1 MDETG
6 FRIGVGKDQLVVT
19 KRKKAH
25 YFGTPG
31 NRESATAIECIS
43 AGGRVLPAF
52 LVLCGIHHQARWYEV
67 MKDHPDVRI
76 AMSPTGYSNDEICF
90 EWIYHF
96 DEHSKKTT
104 KGTKR
109 LLLLDGFGS
118 HHTYPFIQYCDRHGI
133 IPFSL
138 PPHLTHLLQP
148 LDVVVFQ
155 PLKHYHVKAVDLVVR
170 DGCIDITK
178 LEFLGFIQ
186 DVRKQAFRQSTIL
199 SSFRKTGIVPL
210 NREVVLAVM
219 RARKPRTPT
228 PEPAFS
234 SPFSTPVTLRQMHRA
249 ATQLEDQ
256 FTMAEECNDGS
267 MLLQKDFLASMGQF
281 IRGAISNSTELIQ
294 TKKDLSRTQLA
305 EKTRRQRRAM
315 KNTSLQSGGV
325 LTVAQGRQMAAR
337 KADIELR
344 KAQRKVE
351 VTQTRYDN
359 ALKKWYL
366 EAAKKARSMRIAG
379 QMGEMLTA
387 LCPSPISRSSPKL
400 LQRPTIRIPEHAVTS
415 AFSVNLNNH
424 TILSMDPYSHQKVL
438 LRTGSFTGFR
448 PSQELGSHYLTSST
462 SFKQPFCGNAE
473 GWGPLS
479 PFRYD
484 FTPCFIDVW
493 VATVSVYALVLGPL
507 AVLLA
512 ALIADVAVQ
521 LAIQIISYPTLWY
534 GDFRTWTTVLTILS
548 LGMVFAIQWIE
559 HARLRHANGVVLF
572 YWLLLIISLA
582 VKLRSLISQQV
593 YDRHLPYFITYCIGF
608 GLAFAASLVE
618 WLWPRNT
625 APSGYEAIAEDDEC
639 PVEYATVF
647 SRLTFSWMTPMM
659 RYGYKK
665 FLTENDLWALAKPD
679 QTRNTGEAFEDAWRT
694 EIKRRAKAP
703 SLWLAMF
710 KAYGGPYMIAAIF
723 KIGND
728 VTQYIQ
734 PQLLRFLIDFVSSY
748 GPGGE
753 PQPVIKGASI
763 ALAMFACAVFQ
774 TTMIHQY
781 FQLSFETGMRIKGG
795 LASSIYRKS
804 LRLSSEGRASKT
816 TGDIVNYMAV
826 DAQRLQDLTQ
836 FAQQAWSAP
845 FQIVIC
851 MVSLYNLV
859 GWSMM
864 AGIVVMIVM
873 MPVQGFVARIM
884 KNLQKDQM
892 KNKDARSR
900 LINEIITNMKS
911 IKLYAWGSAFM
922 NKLNYVRNEQELK
935 NLRKIGATQ
944 AFANF
949 TWNTAPF
956 FVSCSTFTVFV
967 LTQDRP
973 LTADIVFPALTLFNL
988 LTFPLAVLPMV
999 ITAIVEATVAAGRLT
1014 SFLTAEELQPDAITV
1029 KPAPEQMGEESVI
1042 IRDGTFS
1049 WNRHENRNALS
1060 NINFTAY
1067 KGELSCVVGRVGSG
1081 KSSFLQGILGDL
1093 YKVNGNVEVRGTV
1106 AYASQ
1111 QSWILNAT
1119 VKENIIFGYRY
1130 DSEFYEKTVKACA
1143 LMDDFAQLPDGD
1155 ETVVG
1160 ERGISL
1166 SGGQKAR
1173 VALARAVYARAD
1185 IYLLDDVLSAVDS
1198 HVGKHIID
1206 NVLGP
1211 RGLLSTKTRILATNA
1226 ITVLRQASYIT
1237 LLKDGEIKERGTYS
1251 QLASSKGLVAE
1262 LLKTAGQESSGSG
1275 SSGSSSTPSEAS
1287 TVIEAEADQD
1297 KEELEEA
1304 LEQVSELAPIR
1315 PGSSAPAKPRS
1326 SSMATLRRA
1335 STASFRGPRGKLTD
1349 EEVASSSRTRQTKEF
1364 VEQGKVKWSV
1374 YGEYA
1379 RENNLVA
1386 VAVYIVALLA
1396 SQTAN
1401 IGGSVW
1407 LKEWSQ
1413 RNRSSGSNEDIGKYI
1428 GIYFAFGIGS
1438 SALTVVQTLILWI
1451 FCSIEASRKLHER
1464 MANAIFRSPM
1474 SFFDTTPT
1482 GRILNRF
1489 SSDIY
1494 RVDEVLARTFNMLFV
1509 NLAKSG
1515 FTLVV
1520 ISVST
1525 PAFIALIIPLSLT
1538 YYWIQ
1543 RYYLRTSREL
1553 KRLDSVSRSP
1563 IYAHF
1568 QESLGGV
1575 TTIRAYRQQQRFE
1588 LENEWR
1594 VDANLR
1600 AYYPSISANR
1610 WLAVRLE
1617 FIGAVVILAAAGFA
1631 VISVA
1636 SHSGLTPEVVG
1647 LAMSY
1652 ALQITTSLNWIVR
1665 QTVEV
1670 ETNIVSVE
1678 RVLEYARLPSEAPE
1692 IIPGK
1697 RPPVAWPAK
1706 GEVDFKNFSTRYR
1719 EGLDL
1724 VLKNINLDIKSHEK
1738 IGVVGRTGAGKS
1750 SLSLALFRLIEPATG
1765 QIDIDNLNTS
1775 AIGLLDLRRRLAI
1788 IPQDAALFE
1797 GTVRDNLDPGH
1808 VHDDTE
1814 LWSVLDHAR
1823 LKSHVA
1829 DMEGGLEA
1837 KINEGGSNLSQGQR
1851 QLVSLARAMLTPSN
1865 ILVLDEATAAVDIET
1880 DAMLQA
1886 TLRSPL
1892 FANRTI
1898 ITVAHRLNTIL
1909 DSDRVVVLD
1918 KGEVVEFDTPAR
1930 LFKKQ
1935 GVFYGLM
1942 KQAGLELE

>member
-1 MDETG
+1 
-6 FRIGVGKDQLVVT
+6 
-19 KRKKAH
+19 
-25 YFGTPG
+25 
-31 NRESATAIECIS
+31 
-43 AGGRVLPAF
+43 
-52 LVLCGIHHQARWYEV
+52 
-67 MKDHPDVRI
+67 
-76 AMSPTGYSNDEICF
+76 
-90 EWIYHF
+90 
-96 DEHSKKTT
+96 
-104 KGTKR
+104 
-109 LLLLDGFGS
+109 
-118 HHTYPFIQYCDRHGI
+118 
-133 IPFSL
+133 
-138 PPHLTHLLQP
+138 
-148 LDVVVFQ
+148 
-155 PLKHYHVKAVDLVVR
+155 
-170 DGCIDITK
+170 
-178 LEFLGFIQ
+178 
-186 DVRKQAFRQSTIL
+186 
-199 SSFRKTGIVPL
+199 
-210 NREVVLAVM
+210 
-219 RARKPRTPT
+219 
-228 PEPAFS
+228 
-234 SPFSTPVTLRQMHRA
+234 
-249 ATQLEDQ
+249 
-256 FTMAEECNDGS
+256 
-267 MLLQKDFLASMGQF
+267 
-281 IRGAISNSTELIQ
+281 
-294 TKKDLSRTQLA
+294 
-305 EKTRRQRRAM
+305 
-315 KNTSLQSGGV
+315 
-325 LTVAQGRQMAAR
+325 
-337 KADIELR
+337 
-344 KAQRKVE
+344 
-351 VTQTRYDN
+351 
-359 ALKKWYL
+359 
-366 EAAKKARSMRIAG
+366 
-379 QMGEMLTA
+379 
-387 LCPSPISRSSPKL
+387 
-400 LQRPTIRIPEHAVTS
+400 
-415 AFSVNLNNH
+415 
-424 TILSMDPYSHQKVL
+424 MDPYGEQRVL
-438 LRTGSFTGFR
+438 LHTGSFTGYR
-448 PSQELGSHYLTSST
+448 PLQELGSNYLAASANCN
-462 SFKQPFCGNAE
+462 KFCGNEE

-493 VATVSVYALVLGPL
+493 IASVSVYGIVLG
-507 AVLLA
+507 AVAIWWLLRKKQEYTTSKNA
-512 ALIADVAVQ
+512 HFWIKQILLGAIIANVIVQ
-521 LAIQIISYPTLWY
+521 FVFQVISYGSIWY
-534 GDFRTWTTVLTILS
+534 RDFRAWTTVVLVLS
-548 LGMVFAIQWIE
+548 LFVIFTIQWLE
-559 HARLRHANGVVLF
+559 HSRLRNANGVVLF
-572 YWLLLIISLA
+572 YWLLLIISFA
-582 VKLRSLISQQV
+582 VKQRSLVSQQL
-593 YDRHLPYFITYCIGF
+593 YAKSLPYFVTYTVGV
-608 GLAFAASLVE
+608 GLTVVEFLVE
-618 WLWPRNT
+618 WLWPRSLDN
-625 APSGYEAIAEDDEC
+625 GYDAILEEEEC
-639 PVEYATVF
+639 PEEYATVF
-647 SRLTFSWMTPMM
+647 SKLTFSWMTPLM
-659 RYGYKK
+659 RRGYGV
-665 FLTENDLWALAKPD
+665 FLTENDLWGLTRAD
-679 QTRNTGEAFEDAWRT
+679 QTKNTGVALEESW
-694 EIKRRAKAP
+694 EHELKRRPNSP
-703 SLWLAMF
+703 SLWLALF
-710 KAYGGPYMIAAIF
+710 RAYGGPYVTAAFF
-723 KIGND
+723 KAGND
-728 VTQYIQ
+728 VAQYIQ
-734 PQLLRFLIDFVSSY
+734 PQLLRLLIAFVASY
-748 GPGGE
+748 NIGE
-753 PQPVIKGASI
+753 TPQPIIKGASI

-774 TTMIHQY
+774 TTMVHQY
-781 FQLSFETGMRIKGG
+781 FQLAFVTGMRIKGG
-795 LASSIYRKS
+795 LASTIYRKS
-804 LRLSSEGRASKT
+804 LRLSNEGRSTKS

-845 FQIVIC
+845 FQITIC
-851 MVSLYNLV
+851 MISLYNLV

-864 AGIVVMIVM
+864 AGIVVMIFM
-873 MPVQGFVARIM
+873 MPVQGFVARM
-884 KNLQKDQM
+884 MRNLQKEQM

-900 LINEIITNMKS
+900 LINEIINNMKS

-922 NKLNYVRNEQELK
+922 AKLNFVRNERELK
-935 NLRKIGATQ
+935 NLRRIGATQ
-944 AFANF
+944 AVANF

-973 LTADIVFPALTLFNL
+973 LTTDIVFPALALFNL

-999 ITAIVEATVAAGRLT
+999 ITSIVEASVAVGRLT
-1014 SFLTAEELQPDAITV
+1014 SFLTAEELQPDAVNIG
-1029 KPAPEQMGEESVI
+1029 PAPQEMGEETVL

-1049 WNRHENRNALS
+1049 WNRHEDKNALTDV
-1060 NINFTAY
+1060 NFTAY
-1067 KGELSCVVGRVGSG
+1067 KGELSCVVGRVGAG
-1081 KSSFLQGILGDL
+1081 KSSFLQSMLGGL
-1093 YKVNGNVEVRGTV
+1093 WKVKGSAEVRGTI

-1111 QSWILNAT
+1111 QCWILNAT
-1119 VKENIIFGYRY
+1119 VKENIVFGYKW
-1130 DSEFYEKTVKACA
+1130 DADFYEKTVQACA
-1143 LMDDFAQLPDGD
+1143 LVDDFAQLPDGD

-1173 VALARAVYARAD
+1173 VSLARAVYARAD

-1198 HVGKHIID
+1198 HVGRHITE

-1211 RGLLSTKTRILATNA
+1211 RGLLSSKTRILATNA
-1226 ITVLRQASYIT
+1226 ISVLKQASYIT
-1237 LLKDGEIKERGTYS
+1237 LLKEGEIVERGTYE
-1251 QLASSKGLVAE
+1251 QLVARKGLVAD
-1262 LLKTAGQESSGSG
+1262 LLRTAGHDSTTASSSNSSGESSE
-1275 SSGSSSTPSEAS
+1275 TS
-1287 TVIEAEADQD
+1287 TVIEPLSTQD

-1304 LEQVSELAPIR
+1304 QEQVPEMAPIKT
-1315 PGSSAPAKPRS
+1315 GSSMLDKPRS

-1335 STASFRGPRGKLTD
+1335 STASFKGPRGKLTD
-1349 EEVASSSRTRQTKEF
+1349 EEVSGSSKTKQAKEH

-1379 RENNLVA
+1379 KENNLVA
-1386 VAVYIVALLA
+1386 VAIYMIALLA
-1396 SQTAN
+1396 AQTAN

-1407 LKEWSQ
+1407 LKEWAEKNQ
-1413 RNRSSGSNEDIGKYI
+1413 YVGANDQIGKYI

-1438 SALTVVQTLILWI
+1438 SLLTVLQTLILWI

-1474 SFFDTTPT
+1474 SFFDTTPA

-1509 NLAKSG
+1509 NVAKSG
-1515 FTLVV
+1515 FTLII

-1525 PAFIALIIPLSLT
+1525 PAFVALIVPIALA

-1575 TTIRAYRQQQRFE
+1575 TTIRAYRQLDRFQ

-1600 AYYPSISANR
+1600 AYFPSISANR

-1631 VISVA
+1631 IVSVA
-1636 SHSGLTPEVVG
+1636 SHSGLSAGLVG

-1692 IIPGK
+1692 IIPSK
-1697 RPPVAWPAK
+1697 RPSVAWPTK
-1706 GEVDFKNFSTRYR
+1706 GEVDFKNYSTRYR

-1724 VLKNINLDIKSHEK
+1724 VLKNINLDIKTHEK

-1750 SLSLALFRLIEPATG
+1750 SLTLALFRLIEPVTG

-1775 AIGLLDLRRRLAI
+1775 SIGLLDLRRRLAI

-1808 VHDDTE
+1808 VHDDSE

-1823 LKSHVA
+1823 LKDHVA
-1829 DMEGGLEA
+1829 SMDGGLEA

-1892 FANRTI
+1892 FSNRTI

-1918 KGEVVEFDTPAR
+1918 KGEVAEFDTPSA
-1930 LFKKQ
+1930 LYKKQ
-1935 GVFYGLM
+1935 GVFYNLM
-1942 KQAGLELE
+1942 KQAGLEIDS